1 MHTRFGSRFKRT
13 RRYVAE
19 RLGARISVRPRER
32 NRRLGSSSP
41 QPYFPCQPERDVSVY
56 NGPPVDDI
64 DEPCPYWPV
73 FMPLVT
79 PPEAVCFADESIGD
93 VELANPGV
101 LALAVQA
108 VQLDSHSTGPGPA
121 YVVETKPPRCTDEPP
136 RAPAATTVAAMRL
149 RHNSQLMTMLLTD
162 DSRIPG
168 PSLEDWS
175 KSYQVLLTKRTILE
189 ERVRA
194 AEQEIRDI
202 RSLHEAKR
210 SQLLKDA
217 EKFRADLLKCGQEEH
232 LRKVAPTMKVHGG
245 VGQSPMPSNCKAA
258 FRVKCV
264 P

>member
-1 MHTRFGSRFKRT
+1 MAS
-13 RRYVAE
+13 
-19 RLGARISVRPRER
+19 
-32 NRRLGSSSP
+32 
-41 QPYFPCQPERDVSVY
+41 
-56 NGPPVDDI
+56 
-64 DEPCPYWPV
+64 
-73 FMPLVT
+73 
-79 PPEAVCFADESIGD
+79 FADESIGD
-93 VELANPGV
+93 VELATRACWPWPYRPCSWTRTAPVPVPRTWSRRSRPSAPTNHRGLRPR
-101 LALAVQA
+101 
-108 VQLDSHSTGPGPA
+108 PA
-121 YVVETKPPRCTDEPP
+121 
-136 RAPAATTVAAMRL
+136 VAAMRL

-232 LRKVAPTMKVHGG
+232 LRKVYARACARYFPVKGLTKRTRRSASACGMLTWRRSALVLVKRVVGAQHCVRHAPLPWRGR
-245 VGQSPMPSNCKAA
+245 CAA
-258 FRVKCV
+258 S
-264 P
+264 